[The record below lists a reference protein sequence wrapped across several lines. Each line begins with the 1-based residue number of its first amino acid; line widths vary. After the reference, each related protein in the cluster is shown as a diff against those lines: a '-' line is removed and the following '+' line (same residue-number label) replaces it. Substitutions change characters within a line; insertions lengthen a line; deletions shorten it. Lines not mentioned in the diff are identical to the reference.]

1 MQLNAQFGSR
11 RNPPQLFRPK
21 AANSTRVFPRK
32 NPEST
37 WPALFYMEQT
47 YLYLLL
53 ERSNQEVHQACSIW
67 GLSRARLYELL
78 KKHNI
83 ALNS

>member
-1 MQLNAQFGSR
+1 
-11 RNPPQLFRPK
+11 
-21 AANSTRVFPRK
+21 
-32 NPEST
+32 
-37 WPALFYMEQT
+37 MEQT

-53 ERSNQEVHQACSIW
+53 ERSNQEVHQACSIS

-83 ALNS
+83 AMNS